1 MGLQYQ
7 KIMGVTIITSPNQK
21 ATQAY
26 KLFSEGKK
34 PFEVAI
40 ELGMRKTSNQVIW

>member
-7 KIMGVTIITSPNQK
+7 KVMGVTITTNLKSNGYPGL
-21 ATQAY
+21 QAI
-26 KLFSEGKK
+26 SEGKK

-40 ELGMRKTSNQVIW
+40 ELGIREVNC